1 MNGAA
6 QGGFAG
12 GWGGAGISSWAAL
25 ADVTN
30 LPALIDSAQAQVRP
44 GYAARAERFS
54 RF

>member
-6 QGGFAG
+6 EGAG
-12 GWGGAGISSWAAL
+12 GWGGAGASWAAL

-44 GYAARAERFS
+44 GYAARAEGFS